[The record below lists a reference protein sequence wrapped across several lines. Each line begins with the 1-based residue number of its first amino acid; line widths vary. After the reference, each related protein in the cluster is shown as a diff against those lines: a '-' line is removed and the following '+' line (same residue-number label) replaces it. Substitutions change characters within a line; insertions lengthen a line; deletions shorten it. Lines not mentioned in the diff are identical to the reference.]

1 MFIKVI
7 FDLPAGNLGV
17 AALVKN
23 NLRLLSEKHYREI
36 CQTLPRILNFELR
49 HTELL

>member
-1 MFIKVI
+1 MYIEVV

-17 AALVKN
+17 ALVKN
-23 NLRLLSEKHYREI
+23 NLKSLSEK
-36 CQTLPRILNFELR
+36 TLSGDLPRILCFELR